1 VSAGTPAP
9 ARAAGHAAVLA
20 IVLAMVLAGALA
32 AAGPVAASDLTVRVT
47 GVRGGEGS
55 VNVGLWRGPDGFP
68 DDARTMKSAST
79 RARDQA
85 VEVTFRGL
93 DAGRYAVIA
102 YHDEDGDGELD
113 RFFGMMPTEG
123 WGISNDPDVAG
134 PPEFD
139 PAAFELPAAA
149 PVIEIPLT
157 Y

>member
-20 IVLAMVLAGALA
+20 TVLAAALA
-32 AAGPVAASDLTVRVT
+32 AAGPAAASDLTVRVT

-55 VNVGLWRGPDGFP
+55 VNVGLWRGSEGFP
-68 DDARTMKSAST
+68 DDARTLKSAST

-134 PPEFD
+134 PPDFA
-139 PAAFELPAAA
+139 PAAFEMPAAA
-149 PVIEIPLT
+149 PTIEIPLT